1 MHVILQHC
9 HFKAPLFHY
18 RTLLVHDSSIGS
30 SESLSDRHLR
40 LKSSS
45 KCLLIDFDTPQ
56 SPRNIHGLVVE
67 SFVDG
72 IQNAVWR
79 SEDIKCEFAE
89 L

>member
-45 KCLLIDFDTPQ
+45 KCLLIDFDTPL
-56 SPRNIHGLVVE
+56 SSRNIRAPVLEG
-67 SFVDG
+67 FIDG
-72 IQNAVWR
+72 SQNAVR
-79 SEDIKCEFAE
+79 HSEM
-89 L
+89 